1 MDEVNVSKEE
11 NNVMDNYNKAYK
23 EVDTILSYMPEENVN
38 QIPENMRNMFKE
50 KMDKNHEFVIDETK
64 PFEAQVMLPETMAI
78 LANLFRD
85 FWATP
90 EQRAMI
96 LESEKAAAT
105 KVQID
110 EKPYDA
116 KDMFSKIERENIE
129 AHKNHNNSEHE
140 EVADKVEEVTSE
152 VSSEAAPVSEQKSEE
167 ENKTLPV
174 EKKSGIFH
182 SIINWFK
189 KLFGK
194 KSS

>member
-1 MDEVNVSKEE
+1 MDNVDVSKEE
-11 NNVMDNYNKAYK
+11 NNEMDNYNKAYK

-96 LESEKAAAT
+96 IESEKEEIKKIQAS
-105 KVQID
+105 
-110 EKPYDA
+110 EKQYDA
-116 KDMFSKIERENIE
+116 KDMFSKLERENDE
-129 AHKNHNNSEHE
+129 AHKNLNNSEHE
-140 EVADKVEEVTSE
+140 EVSDKVEEVASA
-152 VSSEAAPVSEQKSEE
+152 VPSEAAPASDEE
-167 ENKTLPV
+167 SKTLPV
-174 EKKSGIFH
+174 EKKSGFFQ

-189 KLFGK
+189 NLFGK
-194 KSS
+194 KSR

>member
-1 MDEVNVSKEE
+1 MDNVDVSKEE
-11 NNVMDNYNKAYK
+11 NNEMDNYNKAYK

-96 LESEKAAAT
+96 IESEKEEIKKIQAS
-105 KVQID
+105 
-110 EKPYDA
+110 EKQYDA
-116 KDMFSKIERENIE
+116 KDMFSKLERENDE
-129 AHKNHNNSEHE
+129 AHKSLNNSEHE
-140 EVADKVEEVTSE
+140 EVSDKVEEVASA
-152 VSSEAAPVSEQKSEE
+152 VPSEAAPASDEE
-167 ENKTLPV
+167 SKTLPV
-174 EKKSGIFH
+174 EKKSGFFQ

-189 KLFGK
+189 NLFGK

>member
-1 MDEVNVSKEE
+1 MDSVNVSKEE
-11 NNVMDNYNKAYK
+11 NTVMDNYNKAYK
-23 EVDTILSYMPEENVN
+23 EIDTILSYMPEENVN
-38 QIPENMRNMFKE
+38 QVPLNMRNMFKE

-96 LESEKAAAT
+96 IESEKEEAKKA
-105 KVQID
+105 QIS
-110 EKPYDA
+110 EKQYDA
-116 KDMFSKIERENIE
+116 KDMFSKLERENIE
-129 AHKNHNNSEHE
+129 AQKTLNNAGHE
-140 EVADKVEEVTSE
+140 EASDKVEEV
-152 VSSEAAPVSEQKSEE
+152 KSEISTGASQSEEKIE

-174 EKKSGIFH
+174 EKKVGFFQ

-189 KLFGK
+189 GLFGK
-194 KSS
+194 KSN

>member
-1 MDEVNVSKEE
+1 MDNVNVSKEE
-11 NNVMDNYNKAYK
+11 NTVMDNYNKAYK
-23 EVDTILSYMPEENVN
+23 EIDTILSYMPEENVN
-38 QIPENMRNMFKE
+38 QVPLNMRNMFKE

-96 LESEKAAAT
+96 IESEKEEAKKA
-105 KVQID
+105 QIS
-110 EKPYDA
+110 EKQYDA
-116 KDMFSKIERENIE
+116 KDMFSKLERENIE
-129 AHKNHNNSEHE
+129 AQKTLNNAGHE
-140 EVADKVEEVTSE
+140 EASDKVEEV
-152 VSSEAAPVSEQKSEE
+152 KSEISTGASQSEEKIE

-174 EKKSGIFH
+174 EKKVGFFQ

-189 KLFGK
+189 GLFGK
-194 KSS
+194 KSN

>member
-1 MDEVNVSKEE
+1 MDNVNVSKEE
-11 NNVMDNYNKAYK
+11 NTVMDNYNKAYK
-23 EVDTILSYMPEENVN
+23 EIDTILSYMPEENVN
-38 QIPENMRNMFKE
+38 QVPLNMRNMFKE

-96 LESEKAAAT
+96 IESEKEEAKKA
-105 KVQID
+105 QIS
-110 EKPYDA
+110 EKQYDA
-116 KDMFSKIERENIE
+116 KDMFSKLERENIE
-129 AHKNHNNSEHE
+129 AQKTLNNAGHE
-140 EVADKVEEVTSE
+140 EASDKVEEV
-152 VSSEAAPVSEQKSEE
+152 KSEISTGTSQSEEKIE

-174 EKKSGIFH
+174 EKKVGFFQ

-189 KLFGK
+189 GLFGK
-194 KSS
+194 KSN

>member
-1 MDEVNVSKEE
+1 MDNVDVSKEE
-11 NNVMDNYNKAYK
+11 NNEMDNYNKAYK

-96 LESEKAAAT
+96 IESEKEEIKKIQAS
-105 KVQID
+105 
-110 EKPYDA
+110 EKQYDA
-116 KDMFSKIERENIE
+116 KDMFSKLERENDE
-129 AHKNHNNSEHE
+129 AHKSLNNSEHE
-140 EVADKVEEVTSE
+140 EVSDKVEEETSS
-152 VSSEAAPVSEQKSEE
+152 VLSEAAPASDEE
-167 ENKTLPV
+167 SKTLPV
-174 EKKSGIFH
+174 EKKSGFFQ

-189 KLFGK
+189 NLFGK
-194 KSS
+194 KNS

>member
-1 MDEVNVSKEE
+1 MDNVDVSKEE
-11 NNVMDNYNKAYK
+11 NNEMDNYNKAYK

-96 LESEKAAAT
+96 IESEKEEIKKIQAS
-105 KVQID
+105 
-110 EKPYDA
+110 EKQYDA
-116 KDMFSKIERENIE
+116 KDMFSKLERENDE
-129 AHKNHNNSEHE
+129 AHKNLNNSEHE
-140 EVADKVEEVTSE
+140 EVSDKVEEVASA
-152 VSSEAAPVSEQKSEE
+152 VPSEAAPASDEE
-167 ENKTLPV
+167 SKTLPV
-174 EKKSGIFH
+174 EKKSGFFQ

-189 KLFGK
+189 NLFGK